1 MVSFQELFSFN
12 RLPSIQSIAI
22 EETDANSNEDRPL
35 SPLSVNS
42 EEERQLLQQVKRH
55 FSTISFQFFPSIFNL
70 DQCGFFMF

>member
-55 FSTISFQFFPSIFNL
+55 FFNNFISIFSLNF
-70 DQCGFFMF
+70 QP